1 MKKVFTT
8 LSILS
13 VLMMTTAC
21 SGTWEGVKS
30 DSGKAW
36 DSTKETIH
44 EATK

>member
-1 MKKVFTT
+1 MKNILIT
-8 LSILS
+8 LAIASIIFLS
-13 VLMMTTAC
+13 SGC
-21 SGTWEGVKS
+21 SSTWEGVKS

>member
-1 MKKVFTT
+1 MKNIALT

-13 VLMMTTAC
+13 ILAMSSGC
-21 SGTWEGVKS
+21 SGTWEGVKN

-44 EATK
+44 DATK